1 MAEPMDENIDDEDKD
16 EEEEDEATYEARKAE
31 LPIMARNPMFPA
43 IFLAELRG
51 KK

>member
-1 MAEPMDENIDDEDKD
+1 MDENIDDEDKD
-16 EEEEDEATYEARKAE
+16 EEEEEDEAKYEARKAE